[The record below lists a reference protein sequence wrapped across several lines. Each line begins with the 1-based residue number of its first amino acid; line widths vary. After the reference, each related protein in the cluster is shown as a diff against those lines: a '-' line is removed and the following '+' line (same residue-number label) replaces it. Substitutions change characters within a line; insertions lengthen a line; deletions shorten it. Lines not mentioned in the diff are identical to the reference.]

1 MGSTPAKPHLDRLSE
16 GGERQE
22 IENVSKFI
30 VLTKNVV
37 LPHSQ
42 PHPNSS
48 KAETQMIKENQS
60 HSSISLIFTTKELE
74 TIVFFQLTFKFGVTF
89 KT

>member
-16 GGERQE
+16 AGEREE

-37 LPHSQ
+37 LHHSQ
-42 PHPNSS
+42 PHPNRS
-48 KAETQMIKENQS
+48 KAETQTIKENQS
-60 HSSISLIFTTKELE
+60 HTLQFHSDFYNQKTRDNCFISADI
-74 TIVFFQLTFKFGVTF
+74 
-89 KT
+89 